1 MKFSSSISFDS
12 LIMPIFFI
20 FFYDHRSASGSIS
33 GPEIAHP
40 AICTGASGD
49 LYWSLRE
56 TQVLICTEQ
65 QLNLSKVWRNVLLP
79 WATDNLL
86 SI

>member
-1 MKFSSSISFDS
+1 
-12 LIMPIFFI
+12 MPIFFI

-49 LYWSLRE
+49 LYWSIIGIISE
-56 TQVLICTEQ
+56 SNLIDDENFIFYWTLP
-65 QLNLSKVWRNVLLP
+65 LNKNIGPRKSN
-79 WATDNLL
+79 
-86 SI
+86 